1 MLLVFDLFHFRNI
14 QLFVQMVKN
23 ILFVCTGNSARS
35 IIAEAI
41 INNNFNNKFKAYSA
55 GSNPTGKINSDIKK
69 FLEMKN
75 YDLSKT
81 TSKNFDIF
89 INSEIKMDHVI
100 TVCNNANN
108 EVCPIWPKKDQII
121 HWDIE
126 DPVSKL
132 INLNENEKNNIIL
145 NTFNVI
151 NEKIKNWIKNEE

>member
-1 MLLVFDLFHFRNI
+1 M
-14 QLFVQMVKN
+14 KN

-35 IIAEAI
+35 IIAETI
-41 INNNFNNKFKAYSA
+41 INNEYNDKFKAYSA
-55 GSNPTGKINSDIKK
+55 GSNPTGNINSDIKK
-69 FLEMKN
+69 FLETKN
-75 YDLSKT
+75 YDLSNLS
-81 TSKNFDIF
+81 SKNFDIF

-108 EVCPIWPKKDQII
+108 ELCPIWPKTDQVI

-132 INLNENEKNNIIL
+132 INSNENEKNNIIS

-151 NEKIKNWIKNEE
+151 NKKIINWIKNEE